1 MSDGKPA
8 GERGSATVWVLLL
21 AGLIA
26 LLGAAGVLVGVA
38 FVGRHRA
45 TAAADFAALAGAGR
59 AVAGDRSACAAAAD
73 VASANGATLRSC
85 RLLPG
90 AVVDVSVTVP
100 VRLGPLGVLQ
110 APGRARAGPA
120 PP

>member
-1 MSDGKPA
+1 MD
-8 GERGSATVWVLLL
+8 ERGSATVWVLLL

-26 LLGAAGVLVGVA
+26 VLGAAGVLVGGA

-45 TAAADFAALAGAGR
+45 AAAADFAALAGAGR
-59 AVAGDRSACAAAAD
+59 AVVGDRSACATAAD
-73 VASANGATLRSC
+73 VASANGASLRSC

-110 APGRARAGPA
+110 AAGRARAGPA

>member
-1 MSDGKPA
+1 MSDVGAP
-8 GERGSATVWVLLL
+8 GERGSATVWVVVL

-26 LLGAAGVLVGVA
+26 VLGAAGVLVGAAVA
-38 FVGRHRA
+38 GRHRA
-45 TAAADFAALAGAGR
+45 AAAADFAALAGAAR
-59 AVAGDRSACAAAAD
+59 AVVGDPSACASAAD
-73 VASANGATLRSC
+73 VALANGATLQRCS
-85 RLLPG
+85 LLPG
-90 AVVDVSVTVP
+90 AVVDVSVRVR